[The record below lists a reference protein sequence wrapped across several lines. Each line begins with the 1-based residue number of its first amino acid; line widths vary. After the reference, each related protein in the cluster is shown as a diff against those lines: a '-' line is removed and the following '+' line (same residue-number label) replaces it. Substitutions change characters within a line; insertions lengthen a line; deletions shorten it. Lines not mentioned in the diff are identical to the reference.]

1 MHGRLD
7 VERNEVAAG
16 DQAGKLGESVI
27 FGEHSAALRGGHGHN
42 RTAAE
47 QRLLLGIDDG
57 HAHLLA
63 RLQNLIHKLLGIFA
77 VQHLTHLDRGGLA
90 LRSLAHQLEHAR
102 QMRIETILRKRLGDG
117 LRAKRRERRTLKI
130 QGEIQVAHDGG
141 HLAAGE
147 RRLAVLLHALLLLAA
162 QLVDM
167 LVDALEAAVG
177 AQQLRRG
184 FVAHARHAG
193 DVVGAVAL
201 QSQEI
206 GELRRLHAVALAYL
220 AGAVDGHVGDALARG
235 DHVRELGAQL
245 IDILIARDQQRAI
258 PQRLVARR
266 HGSQNIV
273 AFPARH
279 AHHGDTHGFEQ
290 LLDDGELRL
299 QARVHGRTLRL
310 VLLER
315 LGAELRAPGIEGAHD
330 GVGIGDVDELEQ
342 HGYEAEH
349 RVGGRAVRGVHGRRH
364 RVEGAVHQRVAVD
377 DGHFLL
383 RHRASFRL
391 VALSHHYISGEGKA
405 APTAS

>member
-1 MHGRLD
+1 
-7 VERNEVAAG
+7 
-16 DQAGKLGESVI
+16 
-27 FGEHSAALRGGHGHN
+27 
-42 RTAAE
+42 
-47 QRLLLGIDDG
+47 
-57 HAHLLA
+57 
-63 RLQNLIHKLLGIFA
+63 
-77 VQHLTHLDRGGLA
+77 
-90 LRSLAHQLEHAR
+90 
-102 QMRIETILRKRLGDG
+102 
-117 LRAKRRERRTLKI
+117 
-130 QGEIQVAHDGG
+130 
-141 HLAAGE
+141 
-147 RRLAVLLHALLLLAA
+147 
-162 QLVDM
+162 M

-177 AQQLRRG
+177 AQQLRRR

-201 QSQEI
+201 QSQKI
-206 GELRRLHAVALAYL
+206 GELRRLHAVTLAHL

-245 IDILIARDQQRAI
+245 VDILIARDQQRAI
-258 PQRLVARR
+258 AQRLVAGR
-266 HGSQNIV
+266 HGSQDIV

-279 AHHGDTHGFEQ
+279 AHHGDAHGLEE

-299 QARVHGRTLRL
+299 QARVHGRALGF

-315 LGAELRAPGIEGAHD
+315 LGAEFRAPGIESAHD
-330 GVGIGDVDELEQ
+330 GVRIGDVDELEQ

-349 RVGGRAVRGVHGRRH
+349 RIGGRAVRGVHGRRH